1 MKILFVHSF
10 PPGNPST
17 FVQQDLVLLRESYQM
32 EETSLLQYGTM
43 TAVLSSRTAWRQIAV
58 SDVVVGWFGTVAAP
72 FVLMASVLRK
82 PTVIIAGGADVA
94 DIASIRY
101 GFNALPWRARW
112 LTWLGYRLASR
123 ILLFSEASRKSL
135 LELPGMR
142 AERAEV
148 LYLGV
153 DTDHFRP
160 AGAKIPSAFSVGYV
174 SESNLQRK
182 GLLTF
187 AQAAQF
193 TPHIPYR
200 LAGKPIETSAV
211 RKIAA
216 ITSSNFSYLGYLDDA
231 QLLTEYQT
239 AKVYVQLSMHEGF
252 GLALAE
258 AMACECIPVVTRQGS
273 LPEVAGDAGIYVPAQ
288 DPIAAGDAI
297 AQALRCDA
305 EAGRRARQHIIDRF
319 PIDRRRAGLRA
330 VIEAVTQR

>member
-1 MKILFVHSF
+1 
-10 PPGNPST
+10 
-17 FVQQDLVLLRESYQM
+17 
-32 EETSLLQYGTM
+32 M
-43 TAVLSSRTAWRQIAV
+43 TTVLSSRMAWRQIVV
-58 SDVVVGWFGTVAAP
+58 SDVVVGWFDTVAAP
-72 FVLMASVLRK
+72 FVLVASVLRK
-82 PTVIIAGGADVA
+82 PTVIIAGADVA

-101 GFNALPWRARW
+101 GFTALPWRAGW
-112 LTWLGYRLASR
+112 LTWLGYRLAPR

-135 LELPGMR
+135 SVTR
-142 AERAEV
+142 DARRTAEV

-160 AGAKIPSAFSVGYV
+160 AGAKTPSVFSVGYV

-211 RKIAA
+211 HKIAA

-231 QLLTEYQT
+231 QLLKEYQT
-239 AKVYVQLSMHEGF
+239 AKIYAQLSMHEGF

-258 AMACECIPVVTRQGS
+258 AMACECIPVVTQQGS
-273 LPEVAGDAGIYVPAQ
+273 LPEVAGDAGIYVPGQ

-297 AQALRCDA
+297 AQALSCDA